1 MFDKYLSEW
10 RELMDGKPGTRFR
23 ARYERKRKARK
34 GMVGRVAW
42 IAVAVVLVM
51 GGIVLLPA
59 PGPGVLVIAAG
70 GALLAQESAV
80 VAGLMDRVEL
90 SARRLVERW
99 RRRR

>member
-1 MFDKYLSEW
+1 MFQKYLTEW
-10 RELMDGKPGTRFR
+10 RELMDDKPGTRFR

-34 GMVGRVAW
+34 GLVGRAGW
-42 IAVAVVLVM
+42 IVVAVILVL

-80 VAGLMDRVEL
+80 VAGFMDRAEL
-90 SARRLVERW
+90 SARRLVARW
-99 RRRR
+99 RRHR